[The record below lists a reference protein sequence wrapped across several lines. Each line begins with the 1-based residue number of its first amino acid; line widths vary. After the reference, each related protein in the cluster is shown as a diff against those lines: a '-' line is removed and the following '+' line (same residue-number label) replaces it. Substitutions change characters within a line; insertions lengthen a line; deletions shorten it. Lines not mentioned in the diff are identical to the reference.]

1 MNAARWFSASYGE
14 ARARFLRAAARSDSA
29 VQSHL
34 LATHRGLEDEQL
46 ATDVVRLGPPN
57 ATRLLITTSGTH
69 GVEGFCGAAVQL
81 ALLHDKPL
89 QALLRKLDVAILI
102 VHAINPYGFSHLSR
116 TTEDNIDLNRNG
128 VDFGEPLPRNEAYDL
143 LDEFLVPEDWPP
155 SRANERAI
163 ERYIA
168 ERGERAYQQAVT
180 AGQYTHAD
188 GVCFGGRRKAWSTQV
203 LQSVFAQFGGSC
215 ERVGWIDFHAG
226 LGPYGHGEKICI
238 GKAGVDELQR
248 ARDWWGADVACPGE
262 GTAAATNAWRPV
274 PDPLRSACPHAET
287 AAIAIEF
294 GTVPLVDMLHML
306 RADMWLRRHPDA
318 PASQQQALRDE
329 IRAAF
334 CCEEEGWMGLTLG
347 QSRGAILQAV
357 YGLSRAGARSH

>member
-14 ARARFLRAAARSDSA
+14 ARARFLRAAARNDSA

-57 ATRLLITTSGTH
+57 ATRMLAVTSGTH
-69 GVEGFCGAAVQL
+69 GVEGFCGSAAQL

-89 QALLRKLDVAILI
+89 HALLRRLDVAILI
-102 VHAINPYGFSHLSR
+102 VHAVNPYGFSHLSR
-116 TTEDNIDLNRNG
+116 TTEDNIDLNCND
-128 VDFGEPLPRNEAYDL
+128 VDFSQPLPRNEAYDL
-143 LDEFLVPEDWPP
+143 LDEFLVPEEWPP

-168 ERGERAYQQAVT
+168 ERGESAWRQAVT
-180 AGQYTHAD
+180 AGQYTHAE
-188 GVCFGGRRKAWSTQV
+188 GLCFGGRRKAWSTQV
-203 LQSVFAQFGGSC
+203 LHSVFAQFGAGC
-215 ERVGWIDFHAG
+215 ERIGWIDFHAG

-238 GKAGVDELQR
+238 GKAGADELQR
-248 ARDWWGADVACPGE
+248 ARAWWGADVSWPGE
-262 GTAAATNAWRPV
+262 GTAAAASAWGRV
-274 PDPLRSACPHAET
+274 PGMLHAACPHAET

-294 GTVPLVDMLHML
+294 GTVPLIDMLHML
-306 RADMWLRRHPDA
+306 RADTWLRRHPDA
-318 PASQQQALRDE
+318 PESQQQALRDE

-357 YGLSRAGARSH
+357 HGLSRVGERGV